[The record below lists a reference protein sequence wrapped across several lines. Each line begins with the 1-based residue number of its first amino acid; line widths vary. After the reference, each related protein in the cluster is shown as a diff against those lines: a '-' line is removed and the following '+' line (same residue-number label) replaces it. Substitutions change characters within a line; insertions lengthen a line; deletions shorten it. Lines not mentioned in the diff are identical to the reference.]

1 MKNITNPK
9 ALNLDA
15 VRNSK
20 SRVTV
25 GFKCEPSLK
34 LSMAEAAEEE
44 GLTLSEY
51 VEAVLLNYEINYQR
65 LEKLTE
71 TINSQNK
78 IIGFYE
84 NDILKRLFV
93 RYKNQVVEYVNDEQ
107 QKVNAKISDLKDV
120 YTVIINSFKTH
131 KDD

>member
-1 MKNITNPK
+1 MKNNTNPK

-34 LSMAEAAEEE
+34 LSLAEAAEEE
-44 GLTLSEY
+44 GLTLSEF
-51 VEAVLLNYEINYQR
+51 VEAVLLNYENNYQR

-84 NDILKRLFV
+84 NDILKKLFV
-93 RYKNQVVEYVNDEQ
+93 RHKNQVVEYINGEQ

-120 YTVIINSFKTH
+120 YTVIINSFKTQR
-131 KDD
+131 